1 MSSHDG
7 LSTWLEIDLSAI
19 AHNVQAMRRLTD
31 TRVMAVV
38 KANGYGH
45 GLVAAANTAVGAGAA
60 YCGVARIDEALEIR
74 DGGVDAPVLVLGET
88 PNSRMAD
95 AVARQISVTV
105 YDQAQLDPLA
115 TAARSAGEP
124 VRVHVKVDTGMT
136 RLGAAPN
143 QAFGLLQALQ
153 GMEGVQVEGLFT
165 HFARADEPS
174 AQSTDKQAALFN
186 DLLGEVTSAGLRPP
200 LVHTANSAAALT
212 RPSARFDMVRPGIA
226 IYGLNPSPEVRV
238 PEDFRPSLTWKA
250 RLTTVRQVPAGTGV
264 SYGHRYVTQ
273 KDERLG
279 VIPVGYGDGFR
290 REPGARVLIHGHWAP
305 VVGRVCMDQTIVN
318 LDNVPQAATGDEVV
332 IVGRQGDLGIR
343 PGDLA
348 EVWGTVGYEVVCGL
362 SARVPRLYEHGA

>member
-1 MSSHDG
+1 MISHDG
-7 LSTWLEIDLSAI
+7 LSTWLEIDLGAI
-19 AHNVQAMRRLTD
+19 AHNVQALGRLTG

-45 GLVAAANTAVGAGAA
+45 GLVRAARTAVEAGAA

-74 DGGVDAPVLVLGET
+74 DGGVAAPVLVLGET
-88 PNSRMAD
+88 PNSRMGD
-95 AVARQISVTV
+95 AIAHGVSVTV
-105 YDQAQLDPLA
+105 YDHAQLNALA
-115 TAARSAGEP
+115 AASGVAGEP

-136 RLGAAPN
+136 RLGATP
-143 QAFGLLQALQ
+143 QDAFGLLQALHDLP
-153 GMEGVQVEGLFT
+153 GVSVEGLFT
-165 HFARADEPS
+165 HFARADEPQAAS
-174 AQSTDKQAALFN
+174 SDRQAALFE

-212 RPSARFDMVRPGIA
+212 RPSSRFDMVRPGIA
-226 IYGLNPSPEVRV
+226 IYGMNPSTEVRL
-238 PEDFRPSLTWKA
+238 PEGFRSALVWKA
-250 RLTTVRQVPAGTGV
+250 RLTTVREVPAGTGV

-305 VVGRVCMDQTIVN
+305 VVGRVCMDQTIIN
-318 LDNVPQAATGDEVV
+318 LDDVPGAATGDEVV
-332 IVGRQGDLGIR
+332 IVGRQGEERVR

-362 SARVPRLYEHGA
+362 SARVPRLYQR

>member
-1 MSSHDG
+1 MTSHDG

-19 AHNVQAMRRLTD
+19 AHNVQAMGKLTD

-45 GLVAAANTAVGAGAA
+45 GLVAAANTAAGAGAA
-60 YCGVARIDEALEIR
+60 YCGVARIDEAIEIR

-95 AVARQISVTV
+95 AIARHVSVTV

-115 TAARSAGEP
+115 AAARTAGEP

-143 QAFGLLQALQ
+143 EAFGLLQGLQ
-153 GMEGVQVEGLFT
+153 GLAGVQVEGLFT

-174 AQSTDKQAALFN
+174 ARSTDTQAALFA

-200 LVHTANSAAALT
+200 LVHAANSAAALT

-226 IYGLNPSPEVRV
+226 IYGLNPSADVRV
-238 PEDFRPSLTWKA
+238 PEEFRPSLAWKA
-250 RLTTVRQVPAGTGV
+250 RLTTVRDVPAGTGV

-290 REPGARVLIHGHWAP
+290 RESGAKVLIHGRWAP

-332 IVGRQGDLGIR
+332 IVGRQGEEGIR

-362 SARVPRLYEHGA
+362 SARVPRLYEH

>member
-1 MSSHDG
+1 MPSHDG
-7 LSTWLEIDLSAI
+7 LSTWLEIDLGAI
-19 AHNVQAMRRLTD
+19 AHNVRGLQRLTA

-45 GLVAAANTAVGAGAA
+45 GLVPAARAAVEAGAA
-60 YCGVARIDEALEIR
+60 YCGVARIDEAIEIR
-74 DGGVDAPVLVLGET
+74 DGGVSAPVLVLGET
-88 PNSRMAD
+88 PNSRMGD
-95 AVARQISVTV
+95 ATARRISVTV
-105 YDQAQLDPLA
+105 YDRAQLGALA
-115 TAARSAGEP
+115 AAARSAGEAA
-124 VRVHVKVDTGMT
+124 RVHVKVDTGMT

-143 QAFGLLQALQ
+143 EAFGLLQALQ
-153 GMEGVQVEGLFT
+153 GMDGVQVEGLFT
-165 HFARADEPS
+165 HFARADEPAAS
-174 AQSTDKQAALFN
+174 STDQQAAMFD

-226 IYGLNPSPEVRV
+226 IYGLNPSKEVPV
-238 PEDFRPSLTWKA
+238 PDDFRPSLVWKA
-250 RLTTVRQVPAGTGV
+250 RLTTVRDVPAGTGV

-290 REPGARVLIHGHWAP
+290 REPGARVLVHGHWAP

-318 LDNVPQAATGDEVV
+318 LDDVPQAETGDEVV
-332 IVGRQGDLGIR
+332 IVGRQGEEGLR

-348 EVWGTVGYEVVCGL
+348 EVWGTIGYEVVCGL
-362 SARVPRLYEHGA
+362 SARVPRLYHS